1 MSKSIPMS
9 MAEKIEHWPLNRL
22 KPYDKNPRVHPQE
35 QIDQIAAS
43 ITEFGFNNP
52 ILVSKDEGIL
62 AGHGRYAAAQLLG
75 MERVP
80 VVPLDH
86 LSQSQQRAFV
96 IADNRIALSSSW
108 DRNLLAEE
116 LQALA
121 EEFDPTELGFSE
133 DDMKRLS
140 DAINLQALEDLA
152 GGITIQAE
160 PEAGAAEGSDE
171 DESKS
176 DEDADAEEESGETY
190 FSFSVSMT
198 FEDRET
204 VFAAIR
210 KVKELLQ
217 IDSTP
222 NALLHICKE
231 FTR

>member
-1 MSKSIPMS
+1 
-9 MAEKIEHWPLNRL
+9 MAEKIEHWPLDRL

-43 ITEFGFNNP
+43 ITEFGFNSP
-52 ILVSKDEGIL
+52 ILVSSQEGII

-75 MERVP
+75 MEKVP

-86 LSQSQQRAFV
+86 LSPAQQRAYV
-96 IADNRIALSSSW
+96 IADNRIALSSTW

-116 LQALA
+116 LNALA
-121 EEFDPTELGFSE
+121 GEFEATELGFSD

-140 DAINLQALEDLA
+140 DALNLQALEDLA
-152 GGITIQAE
+152 GGLTVQAE
-160 PEAGAAEGSDE
+160 PEAGDDEGTDAEEGD
-171 DESKS
+171 S

-198 FEDRET
+198 FEDREE

-210 KVKELLQ
+210 LAKERLQ

>member
-1 MSKSIPMS
+1 MTRSIPFS
-9 MAEKIEHWPLNRL
+9 IAEKIEHWPLDRL
-22 KPYDKNPRVHPQE
+22 TPYDKNPRVHPQE

-52 ILVSKDEGIL
+52 ILVSKTEGII
-62 AGHGRYAAAQLLG
+62 AGHGRYAAAQMLQ
-75 MERVP
+75 MEKVP

-86 LSQSQQRAFV
+86 LTPAQQRAYV
-96 IADNRIALSSSW
+96 IADNRIALSSTW

-121 EEFDPTELGFSE
+121 NEFDPSELGFSD

-152 GGITIQAE
+152 GGLTVKAE
-160 PEAGAAEGSDE
+160 PEDDAEEGTDAEESD
-171 DESKS
+171 D
-176 DEDADAEEESGETY
+176 DATAEEESGETY

-198 FEDRET
+198 FDDREQ

-210 KVKELLQ
+210 LAKERLQ
-217 IDSTP
+217 LDSTP